1 MIAMARHLCYAGAD
15 AIAGMVN
22 APDSRPSSRAR
33 SPGDASNASAPVDL
47 GDLTTTVY
55 TLVDAASKALHQS
68 STAISNL
75 KEAFVALQT
84 RLTTLDLRN
93 PASSELRDSEQQ
105 ARLDA
110 MQRQLASQDGSLV
123 ASRELI
129 VALQGQ
135 FAGLQRKLSSLEST
149 VGDAASL
156 LGPSPAGL
164 SSLETRLATLEELAR
179 TMKGQLA
186 ASEDT
191 ITNLEQCTELNQESS
206 ETLEARLLILEQQLD
221 VLLQKDP
228 ADALN
233 HLSKQASELRAAGPA
248 SAFRAPKRSRGGDT
262 RLLSTAVD
270 RPDRPASRS
279 LGQRPFPATLLAG
292 LVAAAGVAVLASQLP
307 LLRGGE
313 ESVESGKQVKEPT
326 AQTQPETQPKG
337 VNEGKGNSTALPA
350 ATSSAGNGIAAA
362 PQKRPSQ
369 NRLKL
374 FCPQECWVEVNDGQS
389 GRSLYTGMLKGPASF
404 PLGKGLLVASGR
416 ADILKVRV
424 NDGPFSVL
432 DAKRQLSDRLILPP
446 STSKAGSAA
455 SPPPQPRP

>member
-313 ESVESGKQVKEPT
+313 ESVESSKQVKEPT
-326 AQTQPETQPKG
+326 AQTQPETQPEG
-337 VNEGKGNSTALPA
+337 VKEGKGNSTALPA
-350 ATSSAGNGIAAA
+350 ATSTAGKGIAAA
-362 PQKRPSQ
+362 PQ

-424 NDGPFSVL
+424 NDGPVGVL